1 VAVIQNKYDYPF
13 FFRIT
18 PFSSES
24 PFNQMAK
31 FMGRLLNDK
40 GSNSSPQRKPLTKQT
55 KQIAIGSAMTSLRL
69 KHNESSIAEM
79 NQQIADA
86 DAIRV
91 VQWAVDTFQEGLVMS
106 TSFGIHSAVMLHMV
120 TQIVPDIPVIWV
132 DTGYLPSSTYL
143 FAEELTETLKLNLK
157 VYQSPISPAR
167 MEALYG
173 RLWAQ
178 NDVESLN
185 RYDQIRKV
193 EPMQRALRELGA
205 TAWIAGLRSS
215 QTDHRKSLERVN
227 LQGSIYK
234 ILPILNWT
242 SKQVYEYL
250 MAYNLPYHPLFDE
263 GYVTVGDWHSSR
275 PLTAAD
281 ENERDT
287 RFQGLKQECGIHLPL
302 SAEQSESF
310 DSSSL

>member
-1 VAVIQNKYDYPF
+1 
-13 FFRIT
+13 
-18 PFSSES
+18 
-24 PFNQMAK
+24 
-31 FMGRLLNDK
+31 
-40 GSNSSPQRKPLTKQT
+40 
-55 KQIAIGSAMTSLRL
+55 MTSLRL
-69 KHNESSIAEM
+69 KHNEFNIAEM
-79 NQQIADA
+79 NQQVANA
-86 DAIRV
+86 KA
-91 VQWAVDTFQEGLVMS
+91 VQIVRWAVDTFEDGLVMT

-120 TQIVPDIPVIWV
+120 TRVVPDIPVIWI
-132 DTGYLPSSTYL
+132 DTGYLPPKTYL
-143 FAEELTETLKLNLK
+143 FADQLTDRLKLNLK

-193 EPMQRALRELGA
+193 EPMQRALQELKA
-205 TAWIAGLRSS
+205 TAWIAGLRSA
-215 QTDHRKSLERVN
+215 QTDHRKSLEVVN

-250 MAYNLPYHPLFDE
+250 VEHNLPYHPLFDE
-263 GYVTVGDWHSSR
+263 GYVSVGDWHSSR
-275 PLTAAD
+275 PLTASD
-281 ENERDT
+281 EDERDT
-287 RFQGLKQECGIHLPL
+287 RFKGLKQECGIHLPL
-302 SAEQSESF
+302 SGGESESF